1 LIKTLRRSSDVTEE
15 ILDLAPLD
23 ELLNKMSA
31 EGQGLIPVLQ
41 QAQEIYGYLPKEV
54 LTRTAQI
61 MGLPES
67 QVLGVASFYS
77 QFHLEPRGRHIIQQ
91 CDGTACHVRGS
102 NKIVA
107 AIEDQLGIAAGET
120 TEDLRATYEVVYCLG
135 SCALAPV
142 AVVDNKVVGRLTTA
156 AMADIVSKLD

>member
-1 LIKTLRRSSDVTEE
+1 MTEE
-15 ILDLAPLD
+15 TLDLAPLD
-23 ELLNKMSA
+23 ELLQKLST

-41 QAQEIYGYLPKEV
+41 QAQELYGYLPKEV
-54 LTRTAQI
+54 LNRTAEI

-102 NKIVA
+102 NKIIA
-107 AIEDQLGIAAGET
+107 AIEDHSRAIARPGYKLHAIRPV
-120 TEDLRATYEVVYCLG
+120 DVDV
-135 SCALAPV
+135 V
-142 AVVDNKVVGRLTTA
+142 AVVAIHAFCEHTTH
-156 AMADIVSKLD
+156 